1 MSNENGAWFLF
12 SHTKVGFAFLSSR
25 LLESRELLV
34 RECQKITHFI
44 FCIDAREEGRNI
56 EFFK

>member
-1 MSNENGAWFLF
+1 MSNENGAWFFF

-34 RECQKITHFI
+34 RECQKLLIS
-44 FCIDAREEGRNI
+44 
-56 EFFK
+56 FFVSTQEKKVEI